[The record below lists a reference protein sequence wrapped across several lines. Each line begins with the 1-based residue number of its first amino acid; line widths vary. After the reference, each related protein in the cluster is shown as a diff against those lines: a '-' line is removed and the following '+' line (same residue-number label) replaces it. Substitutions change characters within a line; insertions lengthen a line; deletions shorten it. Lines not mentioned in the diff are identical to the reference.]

1 MFFFLAS
8 YIISYKNSTMSYI
21 SCCWRGQLL
30 TSLQIGGDVNM
41 WKVSAVL
48 PLMSNSL
55 PNHSVRT
62 RTIRCRPSCFY
73 IFVLLCTFET
83 LDLQTSL
90 VRVTRPCRMIL
101 LSGSMASLGQV
112 FLIERG
118 EKVQLFVS
126 WGRIIALV
134 GLGLFDMVL
143 PSNSQHHEK

>member
-1 MFFFLAS
+1 
-8 YIISYKNSTMSYI
+8 
-21 SCCWRGQLL
+21 
-30 TSLQIGGDVNM
+30 M

-73 IFVLLCTFET
+73 IFVLLCMFET
-83 LDLQTSL
+83 LDLQTRL

-101 LSGSMASLGQV
+101 LSGYMASPGQV

-118 EKVQLFVS
+118 EKVQLFVYIS

-134 GLGLFDMVL
+134 GLGLFDIVL
-143 PSNSQHHEK
+143 QVVLSIMRSKQHIFFDQLVAYWLVAKNRCIFFIILVSDV

>member
-1 MFFFLAS
+1 M
-8 YIISYKNSTMSYI
+8 
-21 SCCWRGQLL
+21 LL
-30 TSLQIGGDVNM
+30 KRSSAANLQIGGDVNK

>member
-1 MFFFLAS
+1 MLFLAS
-8 YIISYKNSTMSYI
+8 YKLQKLYDELYK
-21 SCCWRGQLL
+21 LL
-30 TSLQIGGDVNM
+30 LKRSSAANLQIGGDVNK

-73 IFVLLCTFET
+73 IFVLLCMFET
-83 LDLQTSL
+83 LDLQTRL

-101 LSGSMASLGQV
+101 LSGYMASPGQV

-118 EKVQLFVS
+118 EKVQLFVYIS

-134 GLGLFDMVL
+134 GLGLFDIVL
-143 PSNSQHHEK
+143 QVVLSIMRSK

>member
-1 MFFFLAS
+1 
-8 YIISYKNSTMSYI
+8 
-21 SCCWRGQLL
+21 
-30 TSLQIGGDVNM
+30 M

>member
-1 MFFFLAS
+1 
-8 YIISYKNSTMSYI
+8 
-21 SCCWRGQLL
+21 
-30 TSLQIGGDVNM
+30 
-41 WKVSAVL
+41 
-48 PLMSNSL
+48 
-55 PNHSVRT
+55 
-62 RTIRCRPSCFY
+62 
-73 IFVLLCTFET
+73 
-83 LDLQTSL
+83 
-90 VRVTRPCRMIL
+90 MIL

>member
-1 MFFFLAS
+1 MLFLAS
-8 YIISYKNSTMSYI
+8 YKLQKLYNELYK
-21 SCCWRGQLL
+21 LL
-30 TSLQIGGDVNM
+30 LKRSSAANLQIGGDVNK